1 MSAANQSPVRLTP
14 AEVGQRI
21 REARLAKGWTHEE
34 LARRMNANWRTVQ
47 RWQKGELP
55 RLSRLVQLAEV
66 LGVPEG
72 YFIEAEDSV
81 ATLNDLR
88 ARVDDLAVRV
98 DALARALAALA
109 PAQPAP
115 PPESPEPRRRSTT

>member
-1 MSAANQSPVRLTP
+1 VRLTP